1 MPTMI
6 DRGSPIP
13 IYHQIKTNLAAR
25 IESGEL
31 AKGEKLP
38 SELEFAKRND
48 ISPMTV
54 RQAYNELVAD
64 DLVVRL
70 QGRGTFVSSTT
81 PAEPENKK
89 CGVDVGVLI
98 PSLKD
103 TDLFQTEL
111 LSGIEYEARNLSYH
125 THLLSSNSKPLN
137 DPRNYILNNMLDKRQ
152 IDGIIA
158 IGVFGSEDRK
168 YLEERDIPFVFVD
181 NDFNDE
187 SIHSVLLDDEAYV
200 YTWAQHLF
208 SRGIDKV
215 GLLCGERSKSY
226 PRILRRADRMIAGL
240 EHAYSES
247 DHPLKK
253 SWICPNTGSSEKSRE
268 DTALTFL
275 RAANRPDAVIV
286 HGDAMTHALLKVAR
300 REEISIPDELI
311 PINYGDA
318 NYSPHCYVSKP
329 LHEMGGRAVEL
340 LRKLVKKA
348 PSAPSRIV
356 LPVDTKAIHSADLNR
371 VASLAS

>member
-1 MPTMI
+1 MI

-13 IYHQIKTNLAAR
+13 IYHQIKTHLTAQ

-31 AKGEKLP
+31 AKGDKLP

-54 RQAYNELVAD
+54 RQAYNELVSD

-70 QGRGTFVSSTT
+70 QGRGTFVSSRN
-81 PAEPENKK
+81 PVEPESKK

-111 LSGIEYEARNLSYH
+111 LNGIEYEARNLSYH

-137 DPRNYILNNMLDKRQ
+137 DHRNYILHNMLDKKH
-152 IDGIIA
+152 IDGVIA

-181 NDFNDE
+181 NDFSDE
-187 SIHSVLLDDEAYV
+187 PIHNVLLDDEGYV

-208 SRGIDKV
+208 SKGITRV
-215 GLLCGERSKSY
+215 GLLCGERSKSF

-240 EHAYSES
+240 EHAYAESEHS
-247 DHPLKK
+247 LKK
-253 SWICPNTGSSEKSRE
+253 SWICPNTGSSEASRE
-268 DTALTFL
+268 ATALKFL
-275 RAANRPDAVIV
+275 SARSLPDAVIV
-286 HGDAMTHALLKVAR
+286 HGDAMTHALMKVAQ
-300 REEISIPDELI
+300 EKGISIPEDLLT
-311 PINYGDA
+311 INYGDA
-318 NYSPHCYVSKP
+318 NYSPYCYIPKP
-329 LHEMGGRAVEL
+329 LHEMGGAAVGL
-340 LRKLVKKA
+340 LRKLVKKT
-348 PSAPSRIV
+348 PSAPMQLI
-356 LPVDTKAIHSADLNR
+356 LPINAKAIRAVDIDQP
-371 VASLAS
+371 ASITV